1 MALSHETVQKALSL
15 KEQTVKKEEYRY
27 EKSLEKAK
35 EDNPRIGEIDMAL
48 ANIGASLL
56 GHAMRGD
63 TATIN
68 ECRKNSEALAAEK
81 KELLSKAGVKE
92 KQVFCKVC
100 GDTGYVSGKLC
111 ECIKTVARE
120 LAVKELNDSM
130 PLDGAGFEKFSI
142 DYYPDDAKE
151 KMQKILSYCISYAEG
166 FSLNSD
172 NLLFMGKSGLGKTHL
187 SLSIVKE
194 VTKKGFNAVYG
205 PAQSLFAA
213 AEKERFGY
221 SGNTEKLDEI
231 MDADLLV
238 IDDLGTEFM
247 TNYVQSL
254 FYDIVN
260 SRLLRKL
267 PTIIN
272 TNLSFEE
279 LESRYTPRIT
289 SRFIGEYSVK
299 SFIGNDIRVLKK
311 LNKQK
316 S

>member
-1 MALSHETVQKALSL
+1 MALSRETVQKALLL
-15 KEQTVKKEEYRY
+15 KEQAVKKEEFRY
-27 EKSLEKAK
+27 EKALEKAK
-35 EDNPRIGEIDMAL
+35 AENRRIPEIDTAL
-48 ANIGASLL
+48 ANIGAALL
-56 GHAMRGD
+56 GHAMRGE
-63 TATIN
+63 TAAIE
-68 ECRKNSEALAAEK
+68 ECRAKSEE
-81 KELLSKAGVKE
+81 LSKEKADLLREAGVKE
-92 KQVFCKVC
+92 KQIFCKVC
-100 GDTGYVSGKLC
+100 GDTGYVSGRLC

-130 PLDGAGFEKFSI
+130 PLEGAGFEKFQIS
-142 DYYPDDAKE
+142 YYPEDAQG
-151 KMQKILSYCISYAEG
+151 KMQKILSYCISYADS
-166 FSLNSD
+166 FSKCSE

-205 PAQSLFAA
+205 PAQSLFSA
-213 AEKERFGY
+213 AEKERFSY
-221 SGNTEKLDEI
+221 SGDSEKLDEI
-231 MDADLLV
+231 MEADLLV

-260 SRLLRKL
+260 SRLLKKL

-272 TNLSFEE
+272 TNLSFDE

-289 SRFIGEYSVK
+289 SRLIGEYSVK
-299 SFIGNDIRVLKK
+299 SFVGNDIRVLKK

-316 S
+316 

>member
-1 MALSHETVQKALSL
+1 MALSHEAVQKALVL
-15 KEQTVKKEEYRY
+15 KEQAVKKEEYRY
-27 EKSLEKAK
+27 EKALEKAK
-35 EDNPRIGEIDMAL
+35 AENPRIGEIDLAL
-48 ANIGASLL
+48 ANIGATLL

-63 TATIN
+63 TAAIK
-68 ECRKNSEALAAEK
+68 ECRAKSEALTKEK
-81 KELLSKAGVKE
+81 AELLNMAGVWE

-100 GDTGYVSGKLC
+100 GDSGYVSGKLC

-130 PLDGAGFEKFSI
+130 PLDGAGFEKFEIS
-142 DYYPDDAKE
+142 YYPEEAQD
-151 KMQKILSYCISYAEG
+151 KMQRILSYCISYATN
-166 FSLNSD
+166 FSKDSD

-213 AEKERFGY
+213 AEKERFSYTGD
-221 SGNTEKLDEI
+221 TEKLDEI
-231 MDADLLV
+231 MEADLLV

-260 SRLLRKL
+260 SRLLKKL

-289 SRFIGEYSVK
+289 SRLIGEYCVK
-299 SFIGNDIRVLKK
+299 SFVGNDIRVLKK

-316 S
+316 

>member
-1 MALSHETVQKALSL
+1 MALSNETVQKALYL
-15 KEQTVKKEEYRY
+15 KEQAVKKEEYRY
-27 EKSLEKAK
+27 EAALEKAK
-35 EDNPRIGEIDMAL
+35 EDNPRIGEIDLNL
-48 ANIGASLL
+48 ANIGAALL
-56 GHAMRGD
+56 GYAMKGD
-63 TATIN
+63 TAAIEN
-68 ECRKNSEALAAEK
+68 CKSQSEALSKEK
-81 KELLSKAGVKE
+81 AELLKKAGVKE

-100 GDTGYVSGKLC
+100 DDTGYVSGRLC
-111 ECIKTVARE
+111 ECVKAEAKE

-130 PLDGAGFEKFSI
+130 PLESVGFDSFSI

-151 KMQKILSYCISYAEG
+151 KMQKILSLCGSYADG
-166 FSLNSD
+166 FSKNSD

-187 SLSIVKE
+187 SLSIVKA
-194 VTKKGFNAVYG
+194 VTEKGHTAVYG
-205 PAQSLFAA
+205 PAQTLFSA
-213 AEKERFGY
+213 AEKERFSY
-221 SGNTEKLDEI
+221 SGDSEKLNEI

-260 SRLLRKL
+260 SRLLKKL

-279 LESRYTPRIT
+279 LESRYTARIT
-289 SRFIGEYSVK
+289 SRLIGEYTVK
-299 SFIGNDIRVLKK
+299 SFIGNDIRLLRK

-316 S
+316 